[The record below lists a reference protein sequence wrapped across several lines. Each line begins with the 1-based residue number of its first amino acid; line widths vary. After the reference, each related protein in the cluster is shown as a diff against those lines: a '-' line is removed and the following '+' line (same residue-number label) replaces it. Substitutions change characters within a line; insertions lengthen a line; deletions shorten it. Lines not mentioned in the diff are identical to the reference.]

1 MRRTWKAVLTLVLLV
16 GALSPVFPEAAAGA
30 AAGDPG
36 PKAGDMPVAVAAPV
50 TGLWSALPGNLPRL
64 PETALLLLLG
74 GAMIALAGVMKRYDP
89 QR

>member
-1 MRRTWKAVLTLVLLV
+1 MRQTWKALLTLVFLT
-16 GALSPVFPEAAAGA
+16 GALSPLFPVAAAGA
-30 AAGDPG
+30 PE

-74 GAMIALAGVMKRYDP
+74 GAMIALAGVMKRHDTQP
-89 QR
+89 